1 MSGVLSGRPIGS
13 GVDGSVGVSSREPP
27 RIEPEL
33 MKMMMG
39 MVTAQVENLWQE
51 REEKLEMESRMAKLE
66 ALWADKEEKKRRR
79 MEVLEQA
86 VAEASPQAGSCCEVD
101 CRNGLWVYPRGGQPR
116 RAPGEP
122 RAPKYPQNCGDD
134 H

>member
-1 MSGVLSGRPIGS
+1 
-13 GVDGSVGVSSREPP
+13 
-27 RIEPEL
+27 

-86 VAEASPQAGSCCEVD
+86 VAETSQQAGSWCEVD
-101 CRNGLWVYPRGGQPR
+101 CRNGLWVHPPGEDSRAEPRGTPSPQVP
-116 RAPGEP
+116 
-122 RAPKYPQNCGDD
+122 PKLWG
-134 H
+134 